1 MLKMLSVNGISV
13 TKSKKYLVA
22 CLWDIAIGS
31 YGLEALAFAS
41 TGLEASTSKTD
52 IPITDNDSSYS
63 GN

>member
-1 MLKMLSVNGISV
+1 MLKMLSVNVISV

-41 TGLEASTSKTD
+41 TGLEASTS
-52 IPITDNDSSYS
+52 IARQIYQ
-63 GN
+63 

>member
-22 CLWDIAIGS
+22 CLTDIAIGS
-31 YGLEALAFAS
+31 Y
-41 TGLEASTSKTD
+41 GLEASTSKTD